1 MRHVYAFCY
10 ICQPCQTNLNDA
22 RPKFGMVAP
31 EFVRFLRR
39 GIYFRQAGLLSLPES
54 LAGVRLGRSKASK
67 ISTIGTILVGTY
79 SAYYIS
85 NSLTN
90 LFSQEIV
97 DVGVGLRYP
106 YVDTIK

>member
-1 MRHVYAFCY
+1 MCARFQTVRAWTLINFDERFLGGASWKKNEEKGSALCLRFFCY

-54 LAGVRLGRSKASK
+54 LEGVRLGRSKAS
-67 ISTIGTILVGTY
+67 
-79 SAYYIS
+79 
-85 NSLTN
+85 
-90 LFSQEIV
+90 
-97 DVGVGLRYP
+97 
-106 YVDTIK
+106 

>member
-1 MRHVYAFCY
+1 MSAFWEARRGRRTKKKVVRYVYAFFCY

-54 LAGVRLGRSKASK
+54 LEGVRLGRSKAS
-67 ISTIGTILVGTY
+67 
-79 SAYYIS
+79 
-85 NSLTN
+85 
-90 LFSQEIV
+90 
-97 DVGVGLRYP
+97 
-106 YVDTIK
+106 